1 MDLFHVAQDTDQR
14 QAHANTLMALQ
25 FPRKRD
31 FLECVGECLL
41 LTKGYVLCCYC
52 NT

>member
-1 MDLFHVAQDTDQR
+1 MGLLQVAQDTDQR
-14 QAHANTLMALQ
+14 QAHANTLMTLH

-31 FLECVGECLL
+31 FLECVDECLL
-41 LTKGYVLCCYC
+41 PKEGYVSWCYC